1 MRCKKSLL
9 VIISVDK
16 HFLVFLPCKLNWF
29 YTGQSW
35 LTSWGYRTDPPVDNA
50 ELLQWG
56 NEAADAIKSLYG
68 TKYDVGSAGSTL
80 YLAGKNYKTFVL

>member
-1 MRCKKSLL
+1 MFFHS
-9 VIISVDK
+9 
-16 HFLVFLPCKLNWF
+16 FKLNWF
-29 YTGQSW
+29 CTGQSW

-56 NEAADAIKSLYG
+56 NEAANAIKSLYG

-80 YLAGKNYKTFVL
+80 YLAGRKYKLTRKLMLERNNKHHNTNDLK

>member
-1 MRCKKSLL
+1 MVS
-9 VIISVDK
+9 
-16 HFLVFLPCKLNWF
+16 LPCKFNGF
-29 YTGQSW
+29 RIGQSW

-56 NEAADAIKSLYG
+56 NDAANAIKSLYG

-80 YLAGKNYKTFVL
+80 YLAGRKYEPFEP